1 MPGFLKQLEK
11 IEPAYEVLY
20 KVFLVLCKLFLV
32 ADILITCWV
41 VLARYIHAIPAPTWG
56 EEVILTLM
64 AYMAVLSAALAI
76 RRNAHIRMTSF
87 DTYLPKNVIKV
98 LDVISD
104 LAVLGL
110 ALVMLIVGM
119 QYAIEIGSKGYYTS
133 MPSLSKFWQYFP
145 VPLAGIAMIIFQL
158 EALYEH
164 IKLFF
169 VDEEE
174 SGKEEKK

>member
-1 MPGFLKQLEK
+1 MPGFLKSLEK
-11 IEPAYEVLY
+11 LEPAYDVLY
-20 KVFLVLCKLFLV
+20 KVFLVICKLFLV
-32 ADILITCWV
+32 ADIIITCIV

-87 DTYLPKNVIKV
+87 DIYLPKIVIKV
-98 LDVISD
+98 LDVVSD

-110 ALVMLIVGM
+110 AVVMVVVGF
-119 QYAIEIGSKGYYTS
+119 QYAREIGSKGFYTS
-133 MPSLSKFWQYFP
+133 MPTVSKFWQYFP
-145 VPLAGIAMIIFQL
+145 VPLAGIAMIVFQL

-164 IKLFF
+164 IKAFYA
-169 VDEEE
+169 EEE
-174 SGKEEKK
+174 KEDKK